1 MDLLLAVLERVYTY
15 SERYSWSVMSVTGT
29 AGENKGRET
38 QKACLLKLSGNE
50 AWRDECRLKY
60 LPSGL
65 LEVIMGKHSP
75 RYQAPLPAFFQICAS
90 MRDDSTLISLSLCVC
105 RVVLWYAS
113 LASSHD
119 ALGARHKMQPH

>member
-29 AGENKGRET
+29 AGENEGRET
-38 QKACLLKLSGNE
+38 QKACLKLSGNE
-50 AWRDECRLKY
+50 ARRVECRLRY

-65 LEVIMGKHSP
+65 LEVIMGKYSA

-90 MRDDSTLISLSLCVC
+90 MRDDSTLISLSLSVC
-105 RVVLWYAS
+105 RVILWYAS

>member
-50 AWRDECRLKY
+50 AWRDECRL
-60 LPSGL
+60 G
-65 LEVIMGKHSP
+65 GKVFTFWSARSNHGQTLGKVSSP
-75 RYQAPLPAFFQICAS
+75 F
-90 MRDDSTLISLSLCVC
+90 
-105 RVVLWYAS
+105 AS
-113 LASSHD
+113 LFPN
-119 ALGARHKMQPH
+119 LRQYER